1 MEAELEEKH
10 LLLPQMQLQVFLIYA
25 ILTSSRIRFISHH
38 VWRGFSM
45 SENTNTQDNQKKGGA
60 NKSLIIICVVAAVI
74 IIALVGVIVFLMN
87 SKSDTVVEDSEQ
99 KEKRSVLITEDNIDE
114 MAEQILD
121 QSEPEG
127 VPMNYQVTMNST
139 WEFEDGQSASRNAY
153 VANSENNETPVYF
166 DVIRNDTQ
174 EVIYQSPVIPL
185 GMDLDDIVLDVDL
198 DAGNYECT
206 MVYHLID
213 NEQNTLTTVNM
224 WLMVKVE
231 N

>member
-1 MEAELEEKH
+1 
-10 LLLPQMQLQVFLIYA
+10 
-25 ILTSSRIRFISHH
+25 
-38 VWRGFSM
+38 M
-45 SENTNTQDNQKKGGA
+45 SD
-60 NKSLIIICVVAAVI
+60 
-74 IIALVGVIVFLMN
+74 N
-87 SKSDTVVEDSEQ
+87 SKSQDKAKKAGTSKGLVIVCIVAVVIIAVLIGIIVVMMNSSKSNENVTVEDSGEN
-99 KEKRSVLITEDNIDE
+99 EKRPVLLTEDNIDD
-114 MAEQILD
+114 MADEILN

-127 VPMNYQVTMNST
+127 VPMSYQVTMNST
-139 WEFEDGQSASRNAY
+139 WEFEDGETASRNAY

-185 GMDLDDIVLDVDL
+185 GMDLEDIVLDVDL

-206 MVYHLID
+206 LVYHLLD
-213 NEQNTLTTVNM
+213 EDQNTLTTVNM

>member
-1 MEAELEEKH
+1 MSDNSNNQDKAKG
-10 LLLPQMQLQVFLIYA
+10 A
-25 ILTSSRIRFISHH
+25 GTS
-38 VWRGFSM
+38 
-45 SENTNTQDNQKKGGA
+45 
-60 NKSLIIICVVAAVI
+60 KSLLIVCIVAAVI
-74 IIALVGVIVFLMN
+74 IAVLIGIIVVMMN
-87 SKSDTVVEDSEQ
+87 SSKSNENVTIEGSEEN
-99 KEKRSVLITEDNIDE
+99 EKRPVLLTEDNIDE
-114 MAEQILD
+114 MAGQILD

-127 VPMNYQVTMNST
+127 IPMSYQVTMNST
-139 WEFEDGQSASRNAY
+139 WEFEDGESASRNAY

-185 GMDLDDIVLDVDL
+185 GMDLEDIVLDVDL

-206 MVYHLID
+206 LVYHLLD
-213 NEQNTLTTVNM
+213 EDQNTLTTVNM

>member
-1 MEAELEEKH
+1 
-10 LLLPQMQLQVFLIYA
+10 
-25 ILTSSRIRFISHH
+25 
-38 VWRGFSM
+38 M

-213 NEQNTLTTVNM
+213 DEQNTLTTVNM

>member
-1 MEAELEEKH
+1 
-10 LLLPQMQLQVFLIYA
+10 
-25 ILTSSRIRFISHH
+25 
-38 VWRGFSM
+38 M
-45 SENTNTQDNQKKGGA
+45 SD
-60 NKSLIIICVVAAVI
+60 
-74 IIALVGVIVFLMN
+74 N
-87 SKSDTVVEDSEQ
+87 SKSQDKAKKAGTSKGLVIVCIVAVVIIAVLIGIIVVMMNSSKSNENVTVEDSGEN
-99 KEKRSVLITEDNIDE
+99 EKRPVLLTEDNIDD
-114 MAEQILD
+114 MADEILN

-127 VPMNYQVTMNST
+127 VPMSYQVTMNST
-139 WEFEDGQSASRNAY
+139 WEFEDGETASRNAY

-206 MVYHLID
+206 LVYHLLD
-213 NEQNTLTTVNM
+213 EDQNTLTTVNM

>member
-1 MEAELEEKH
+1 
-10 LLLPQMQLQVFLIYA
+10 
-25 ILTSSRIRFISHH
+25 
-38 VWRGFSM
+38 M
-45 SENTNTQDNQKKGGA
+45 SD
-60 NKSLIIICVVAAVI
+60 
-74 IIALVGVIVFLMN
+74 N
-87 SKSDTVVEDSEQ
+87 SKSQDKAKKAGTSKGLVIVCIVAVVIIAVLIGIIVVMMNSSKSNENVTVEDSGEN
-99 KEKRSVLITEDNIDE
+99 EKRPVLLTEDNIDD
-114 MAEQILD
+114 MADEILN

-127 VPMNYQVTMNST
+127 VPMSYQVTMNST
-139 WEFEDGQSASRNAY
+139 WEFEDGETASRNAY

-206 MVYHLID
+206 LIYHLLD
-213 NEQNTLTTVNM
+213 EEQNTLTTVNM
-224 WLMVKVE
+224 WLLIKVE

>member
-1 MEAELEEKH
+1 
-10 LLLPQMQLQVFLIYA
+10 
-25 ILTSSRIRFISHH
+25 
-38 VWRGFSM
+38 M

>member
-1 MEAELEEKH
+1 MSDNSNNQDKAKG
-10 LLLPQMQLQVFLIYA
+10 A
-25 ILTSSRIRFISHH
+25 GTS
-38 VWRGFSM
+38 
-45 SENTNTQDNQKKGGA
+45 
-60 NKSLIIICVVAAVI
+60 KSLLIVCIVAAVI
-74 IIALVGVIVFLMN
+74 IAVLIGIIVVMMN
-87 SKSDTVVEDSEQ
+87 SSKSNENVTIEGSEEN
-99 KEKRSVLITEDNIDE
+99 EKRPVLLTEDNIDE
-114 MAEQILD
+114 MADEILN

-127 VPMNYQVTMNST
+127 VPMSYQVTMNST
-139 WEFEDGQSASRNAY
+139 WEFEDGESASRNAY

-185 GMDLDDIVLDVDL
+185 GMDLEDIVLDVDL

-206 MVYHLID
+206 LVYHLLD
-213 NEQNTLTTVNM
+213 EDQNTLTTVNM

>member
-1 MEAELEEKH
+1 
-10 LLLPQMQLQVFLIYA
+10 
-25 ILTSSRIRFISHH
+25 
-38 VWRGFSM
+38 M
-45 SENTNTQDNQKKGGA
+45 SENTNTQDNHKKGGA
-60 NKSLIIICVVAAVI
+60 NKSLIIICIVAAVI

-213 NEQNTLTTVNM
+213 DEQNTLTTVNM
-224 WLMVKVE
+224 WLMIKVE

>member
-1 MEAELEEKH
+1 MSDNSKGQDKAKG
-10 LLLPQMQLQVFLIYA
+10 A
-25 ILTSSRIRFISHH
+25 GTS
-38 VWRGFSM
+38 
-45 SENTNTQDNQKKGGA
+45 
-60 NKSLIIICVVAAVI
+60 KSLLIVCIVAAVI
-74 IIALVGVIVFLMN
+74 IAVLIGIIVVMMN
-87 SKSDTVVEDSEQ
+87 SSKSNENVTIEGSKEN
-99 KEKRSVLITEDNIDE
+99 EKRPVLLTEDNIDE
-114 MAEQILD
+114 MAGQILD

-127 VPMNYQVTMNST
+127 IPMSYQVTMNST
-139 WEFEDGQSASRNAY
+139 WEFEDGESASRNAY

-185 GMDLDDIVLDVDL
+185 GMDLEDIVLDVDL

-206 MVYHLID
+206 LVYHLLD
-213 NEQNTLTTVNM
+213 EDQNTLTTVNM

>member
-1 MEAELEEKH
+1 MSDNSNSQEK
-10 LLLPQMQLQVFLIYA
+10 A
-25 ILTSSRIRFISHH
+25 
-38 VWRGFSM
+38 
-45 SENTNTQDNQKKGGA
+45 KGT
-60 NKSLIIICVVAAVI
+60 NKSLLIVCIVAAVI
-74 IIALVGVIVFLMN
+74 IAVLIGIIVVMMN
-87 SKSDTVVEDSEQ
+87 SSKSDENGTAEISE
-99 KEKRSVLITEDNIDE
+99 EKRPVLLTEDNIDE
-114 MAEQILD
+114 VADEILN

-127 VPMNYQVTMNST
+127 IPMSYQVTMNST
-139 WEFEDGQSASRNAY
+139 WEFEDGETASRNAY

-185 GMDLDDIVLDVDL
+185 GMDLEDIVLDVDL

-206 MVYHLID
+206 MIYHLLD
-213 NEQNTLTTVNM
+213 EDQNTLTTVNM

>member
-1 MEAELEEKH
+1 
-10 LLLPQMQLQVFLIYA
+10 
-25 ILTSSRIRFISHH
+25 
-38 VWRGFSM
+38 M
-45 SENTNTQDNQKKGGA
+45 SD
-60 NKSLIIICVVAAVI
+60 
-74 IIALVGVIVFLMN
+74 N
-87 SKSDTVVEDSEQ
+87 SKSQDKAKKAGTSKGLVIVCIVAVAIIAVLIGIIVVMMNSSKSNENVTVEDSGEN
-99 KEKRSVLITEDNIDE
+99 EKRPVLLTEDNIDD
-114 MAEQILD
+114 MADEILN

-127 VPMNYQVTMNST
+127 VPMSYQVTMNST
-139 WEFEDGQSASRNAY
+139 WEFEDGETASRNAY

-185 GMDLDDIVLDVDL
+185 GMDLEDIVLDVDL

-206 MVYHLID
+206 LVYHLLD
-213 NEQNTLTTVNM
+213 EDQNTLTTVNM